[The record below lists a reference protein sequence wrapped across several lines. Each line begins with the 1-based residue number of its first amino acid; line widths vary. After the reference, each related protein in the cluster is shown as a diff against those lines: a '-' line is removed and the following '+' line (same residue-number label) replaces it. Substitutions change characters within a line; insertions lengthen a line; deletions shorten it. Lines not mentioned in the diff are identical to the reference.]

1 MRFAFLLKPVGISSD
16 VGRDLIF
23 TGVILHF
30 WVIGISAFRTTVIGV
45 HPPPLTIRIIK
56 MMTKI
61 SATNPCVNGVL
72 MITSSPAD
80 RPDLHPGRKFHFVES
95 GSVF

>member
-30 WVIGISAFRTTVIGV
+30 WVIGISALRTTVIGV
-45 HPPPLTIRIIK
+45 QATRNTHRIHGQIFILTPGLSRVFLQHPDHRFLF
-56 MMTKI
+56 
-61 SATNPCVNGVL
+61 A
-72 MITSSPAD
+72 
-80 RPDLHPGRKFHFVES
+80 ES